1 MDEACQAFLQLE
13 RADCC
18 FLLDDQG
25 RQVGRNVRPARSA
38 GPEESQY
45 RALSINRHAR
55 WSRRPYF
62 RRAIEHVGKVQVT
75 RPYLSISSGLLCVTV
90 SIAYRGWDDQLRVLC
105 GDLHW
110 PQVV

>member
-1 MDEACQAFLQLE
+1 M
-13 RADCC
+13 
-18 FLLDDQG
+18 QG
-25 RQVGRNVRPARSA
+25 RQVGRNVRPAHSA

-55 WSRRPYF
+55 WSSRPYF
-62 RRAIEHVGKVQVT
+62 RRAVNNLGRVQVT
-75 RPYLSISSGLLCVTV
+75 RPCMSISSGVLSVTV
-90 SIAYRGWDDQLRVLC
+90 TVACRDWNDELRLLC